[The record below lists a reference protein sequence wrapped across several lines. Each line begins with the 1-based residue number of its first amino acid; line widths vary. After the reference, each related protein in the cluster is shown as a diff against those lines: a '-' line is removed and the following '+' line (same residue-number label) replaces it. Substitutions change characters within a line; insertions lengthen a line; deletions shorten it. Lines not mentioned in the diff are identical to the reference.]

1 MSLSNSKGVTPASA
15 VTISRTGVKHSL
27 AVSSSGHKALG
38 PSVHTAKGAVQAG
51 ALFAPRPVAGSTAEA
66 TPAGDSSAQALTAVL
81 GSRGPQAKED
91 ILRSGQSALNLPGG
105 LGECWLLPQPRGVSR
120 EGSSQ
125 ADEPVL
131 VWPQVAQRSEGTVYR
146 GDLTAA
152 TPSRAG
158 QRLWDTQP
166 GARPWFTP
174 GYTQRAKQMPS
185 APYSA
190 DAEAGLLDGPAA
202 PVTARK
208 PTGQP
213 TAGPRQRHGRRAAE
227 ALGSPPAQPPPCTS
241 EEGAPKPGPPRP
253 GSLHRPG

>member
-131 VWPQVAQRSEGTVYR
+131 VWPQVGPEKRRDSLQRGPHCGHTKQ
-146 GDLTAA
+146 
-152 TPSRAG
+152 SRPEAVG
-158 QRLWDTQP
+158 HP
-166 GARPWFTP
+166 AR
-174 GYTQRAKQMPS
+174 
-185 APYSA
+185 
-190 DAEAGLLDGPAA
+190 GPAMVYSRLHPTSQANALSTLLSGCRGRAAGWASCTRDSQKTHRSAHSWTQTA
-202 PVTARK
+202 PRTPRCRGARK
-208 PTGQP
+208 PS
-213 TAGPRQRHGRRAAE
+213 R
-227 ALGSPPAQPPPCTS
+227 STS
-241 EEGAPKPGPPRP
+241 SMHK
-253 GSLHRPG
+253 